1 MTSSRWQRVN
11 ELFHEALERE
21 PAHRADF
28 LAAAC
33 GDVREL
39 HTEVD
44 SLLASHDEADGFIEK
59 PAFEVAA
66 DLLGSDSLPA
76 DAEED
81 PLIGESL
88 GPYRVIEA
96 VGHGGMGVVYRAE
109 DTRLGR
115 DVAIKALASHLT
127 RDERSRERLRREARA
142 AAALGHPG
150 IATVFALEEFGDQ
163 LYVVYELVEGRTLRD
178 ELIDGPL
185 DREHV
190 VSTALEVAEALCA
203 AHRQGIVH
211 RDLKPEN
218 IMRAADGKV
227 KILDFGLAIFEASS
241 SSAVTDSAG
250 NRDVDSSPQRLTLPG
265 MVLGTPSYMSP
276 EQLRGRTVDARF
288 DIFSFGVLL
297 YELAS
302 GTHPFEGGDPAS
314 TIARILEVEPLSLA
328 DAGEADG
335 SELAAILARCLPK
348 DPEDRYADAADLVAN
363 LERIAPST
371 TAADERPSRLPRETS
386 SSGGRLSAVSPS
398 PRHNAF
404 WWWRFHQLFVGVG
417 YCAMLYPLWLAK
429 EWTVGGGGAVW
440 GATVFFLALVPV
452 GVAANLRLHLVFAS
466 RYYPGQLDRHRNAR
480 PFHVDRAHD
489 RTGGFSAA
497 GLTRTFRPCLKTRV
511 SQNRKFTSDSDN
523 TVMTLATA

>member
-371 TAADERPSRLPRETS
+371 TAADERPSRLPRE
-386 SSGGRLSAVSPS
+386 
-398 PRHNAF
+398 PRALVDACPLYLLLRATT
-404 WWWRFHQLFVGVG
+404 RF
-417 YCAMLYPLWLAK
+417 
-429 EWTVGGGGAVW
+429 GGGGFTNCSSASVTARCCIRCGW
-440 GATVFFLALVPV
+440 RRSGQSGAAARFGGRRYFFSHWFPSALPRICVFTWCLRRATTRASLIAIGTLVLFTLIEPTTAQ
-452 GVAANLRLHLVFAS
+452 AAFPPQA
-466 RYYPGQLDRHRNAR
+466 
-480 PFHVDRAHD
+480 
-489 RTGGFSAA
+489 
-497 GLTRTFRPCLKTRV
+497 
-511 SQNRKFTSDSDN
+511 
-523 TVMTLATA
+523 